1 MRVEQTIL
9 SSLIY
14 DEGFTRKVLPFLKQ
28 EYFHDQTEK
37 VLFACIEKFIEKYNN
52 LPTKETLLLDIEKQD
67 KIPEQVYSG
76 VVSYIN
82 DIVYDKKDP
91 QWLVDNAEKF
101 CQEKAV
107 YNAIMESISIIDGNS
122 KGNDK
127 GSIPT
132 ILADALGV
140 TFDDSIGHDFLQ
152 DSDERFEFYNKKEDR
167 IPFDLEYFNKI
178 TKGGIPNKTLNVL
191 LAGTGVGKTLAM
203 CHMAASNLVDGK
215 NVLYIT
221 LEMAEERIAERIDSN
236 LLNIP
241 LEEIE
246 GFPKKIYDDKMNRL
260 RLKTSGKLI
269 IKEYPT
275 ATVGSGHFRHLLNDL
290 RQKKNFEPDILYVD
304 YLNICTSTR
313 LKYGANVN
321 SYTYIKSIAEELRGL
336 AVERDI
342 PIVSATQTTRSGFTN
357 SDPGLEDTSESFALP
372 ATVDFMCALISTEE
386 MEQLGQIM
394 VKQLKNRYNDPT
406 THKRFVIGVDRA
418 KMRLF
423 NAEQSAQV
431 DIVNDTPVMNNSN
444 FGERYDEEENM
455 KWMTKTAGR
464 KDFSKFLFDG

>member
-37 VLFACIEKFIEKYNN
+37 VLFACIERFIDKYNN
-52 LPTKETLLLDIEKQD
+52 LPTKETLLLEIEKQER
-67 KIPEQVYSG
+67 IPEQVYSG
-76 VVSYIN
+76 VVTYIN

-107 YNAIMESISIIDGNS
+107 YNAIMESISIIDGNA
-122 KGNDK
+122 KENDK

-140 TFDDSIGHDFLQ
+140 TFDDSIGHDFLK
-152 DSDERFEFYNKKEDR
+152 DADERFEFYNKKEDR

-203 CHMAASNLVDGK
+203 CHMAAANLLNGK

-246 GFPKKIYDDKMNRL
+246 GFPKKIYDDKINRL

-336 AVERDI
+336 AVEKDI

-357 SDPGLEDTSESFALP
+357 SDPGLEDTSDSFALP

-406 THKRFVIGVDRA
+406 LHKRFVVGVDRT

-423 NAEQSAQV
+423 NAEQSAQS
-431 DIVNDTPVMNNSN
+431 DIVDDTPVMNNSK

-455 KWMTKTAGR
+455 KWLTKKAGP
-464 KDFSKFLFDG
+464 KDFSKLFGS

>member
-1 MRVEQTIL
+1 MRLEKTIL

-14 DEGFTRKVLPFLKQ
+14 DEDYTRKVLPFLKH

-37 VLFACIEKFIEKYNN
+37 VLFASIETFIDKYNS
-52 LPTKETLLLDIEKQD
+52 LPTKETLLLEIEKQD
-67 KIPEQVYSG
+67 KLPEQVYSG
-76 VVSYIN
+76 VVEYIN
-82 DIVYDKKDP
+82 SITYDKKDS
-91 QWLVDNAEKF
+91 QWLVDNTEQF

-107 YNAIMESISIIDGNS
+107 YNAIMESISIIDGES

-140 TFDDSIGHDFLQ
+140 SFDDGIGHDFLEN
-152 DSDERFEFYNKKEDR
+152 SDKRYEFYNKKEDR
-167 IPFDLEYFNKI
+167 IPFDLDYFNKI
-178 TKGGIPNKTLNVL
+178 TKGGLPNKTLNVI

-203 CHMAASNLVDGK
+203 THMAAANLLDGK
-215 NVLYIT
+215 NVLYVT
-221 LEMAEERIAERIDSN
+221 LEMAEERIAERIDAN

-241 LEEIE
+241 LEEME
-246 GFPKKIYDDKMNRL
+246 GFPKKIYDDKINRL

-269 IKEYPT
+269 VKEYPT

-290 RQKKNFEPDILYVD
+290 RQKKNFVPDILYVD

-313 LKYGANVN
+313 LKFGANVN
-321 SYTYIKSIAEELRGL
+321 SYSYIKAIAEELRGL
-336 AVERDI
+336 AVERNI
-342 PIVSATQTTRSGFTN
+342 PIVSATQTTRSGYTN

-372 ATVDFMCALISTEE
+372 ATVDFMVALISTEE

-406 THKRFVIGVDRA
+406 LHKRFVVGVDRA

-423 NAEQSAQV
+423 NAEQTAQD
-431 DIVNDTPVMNNSN
+431 DIVNDTPVMNNTN
-444 FGERYDEEENM
+444 FGERHEEEENM
-455 KWMTKTAGR
+455 KWMTKKAGR
-464 KDFSKFLFDG
+464 KDFSKLFGS